1 MNNRRFIRKWIGL
14 GLLVS
19 ALVVYAVSLL
29 VGSARS
35 DVGAAAREVGRRVEQ
50 RMLLLDSYIQ
60 KALQGNPDQWPELGD
75 LPEDM
80 VVYRY
85 LGDSLQ
91 SWVNQFPLR
100 NDDIRPL
107 TLVQRIGD
115 SRSSLSSP
123 LADASPQPSFVNY
136 GPKWYLVKA
145 VEGPSSK
152 VIAGLEIVDELREK
166 SLNRHFR
173 TNEKYSV
180 KPLSASVGAPVSVN
194 GVPLFLL
201 ADETLAQPSGTHSA
215 LLWLAVGL
223 LMAGLLFLLNAYPT
237 LPCLLMVLACQGGV
251 LTWLYVDGSRLFQ
264 DSQLFSPLLYADGPF
279 FYSLGA
285 VILVNLAISLTV
297 WDLYLVRWTLLKQIR
312 RRNSRILEAILMGL
326 LVLMVMGVAVYLHI
340 AFRSILV
347 NSSINLELYK
357 VFLLT
362 GYTALVYVSFLG
374 LSITLPVLLQMLS
387 PFARTLL
394 GIRYDMFTGW
404 SRVGYAAASAMT
416 CSPVGAAWGMPPP
429 SAFILPSSPPSW
441 DLTRSSGAST
451 SGPPG
456 WPWTGT

>member
-1 MNNRRFIRKWIGL
+1 MNKRRLIRKWISL
-14 GLLVS
+14 GLIVS

-35 DVGAAAREVGRRVEQ
+35 DVSAAAREVGRRVEH
-50 RMLLLDSYIQ
+50 RMLLLDSYIS
-60 KALQGNPDQWPELGD
+60 KALEGDPDQWPELGG

-85 LGDSLQ
+85 RGDSLI

-123 LADASPQPSFVNY
+123 LSDATGQPSFVNY

-145 VEGPSSK
+145 VEGASTK

-173 TNEKYSV
+173 INEKYSV
-180 KPLSASVGAPVSVN
+180 RPLSSSTGAPVSVN

-237 LPCLLMVLACQGGV
+237 LPCLLLVLVCQGGV
-251 LTWLYVDGSRLFQ
+251 LSWLYAGGRRLFQ

-279 FYSLGA
+279 LYSLGA
-285 VILVNLAISLTV
+285 VILLIDDPGPQISKGSCSAHHILCQNLSY
-297 WDLYLVRWTLLKQIR
+297 YLAVPPAGIIQYIAVRRDHDDR
-312 RRNSRILEAILMGL
+312 RRRKPQG
-326 LVLMVMGVAVYLHI
+326 
-340 AFRSILV
+340 RSQ
-347 NSSINLELYK
+347 
-357 VFLLT
+357 
-362 GYTALVYVSFLG
+362 GR
-374 LSITLPVLLQMLS
+374 P
-387 PFARTLL
+387 
-394 GIRYDMFTGW
+394 GIRYRRRIPRLPRRRDRHL
-404 SRVGYAAASAMT
+404 SRNLYDRGRNRCGKPYHRYQQGDGQAR
-416 CSPVGAAWGMPPP
+416 GIRGKIR
-429 SAFILPSSPPSW
+429 FQ
-441 DLTRSSGAST
+441 DL
-451 SGPPG
+451 
-456 WPWTGT
+456 